1 MSIRSKVILTV
12 VTMVLATTSL
22 SGVMIYNKMANIESD
37 HYHSTAVSSL
47 DHVEHVIDQYFD
59 SYTKSLEIV
68 SDTMIMNNF
77 HSDDSQA
84 LELETLFTSYLETY
98 PDVGYI
104 YFGSADKNFIMQPP
118 QEELPDGITQQNAPW
133 YTHAVESGGA
143 VSWTETYIDAFSGE
157 PIITAAKPVYNT
169 SGKLLGVL
177 AIDLNLVHIFD
188 ALSTIKIGGDMGYPI
203 LADSFGAT
211 IMHPNKELIGMEIPI
226 PEIHEYIDKNY
237 EGMTQYN
244 WNGDKKIAI
253 IRNVDSL
260 GWKVITTIDE
270 EYILMN
276 VQALIMPLL
285 LISMIII
292 AVSIFIST
300 LITKDIK
307 KR

>member
-1 MSIRSKVILTV
+1 M
-12 VTMVLATTSL
+12 
-22 SGVMIYNKMANIESD
+22 YNPTER
-37 HYHSTAVSSL
+37 
-47 DHVEHVIDQYFD
+47 
-59 SYTKSLEIV
+59 
-68 SDTMIMNNF
+68 
-77 HSDDSQA
+77 
-84 LELETLFTSYLETY
+84 
-98 PDVGYI
+98 
-104 YFGSADKNFIMQPP
+104 
-118 QEELPDGITQQNAPW
+118 PW
-133 YTHAVESGGA
+133 YTHAVESGA

-188 ALSTIKIGGDMGYPI
+188 ALSTIKIGDMGYPI

-307 KR
+307 KDNKIDDIFHYKY